1 MAAETKAETVTGGN
15 FAPSLILPA
24 HNWGWL
30 VVRGVLALALG
41 AAAILFPLGALYA
54 LTLLFAAFAFVD
66 GIASL
71 VAGIRGA
78 RAGERWGALVFRG
91 IVGVAVGVLF
101 VLMPMIST
109 LSYAYVTIAM
119 LVAWSVIGG
128 LLEIMAAVRLR
139 KEIEGE
145 WLLGLSG
152 AASMILGIAILVLVM
167 PNPTATIL
175 SAAWLIAIFAIISGV
190 VLIAQGLR
198 LHGKGTPASR

>member
-1 MAAETKAETVTGGN
+1 MAVETKAESATGLDI
-15 FAPSLILPA
+15 ARSLVLPA

-54 LTLLFAAFAFVD
+54 FTLLFAAFAFVD

-71 VAGIRGA
+71 IAGIRGA
-78 RAGERWGALVFRG
+78 RTGERWGALVLRG
-91 IVGVAVGVLF
+91 VVGVAVGVLF

-119 LVAWSVIGG
+119 LVAWSVIAGV
-128 LLEIMAAVRLR
+128 LEIQAAIRLR

-152 AASMILGIAILVLVM
+152 LLSVALGIAILVLVM
-167 PNPTATIL
+167 PNPAATIL

-198 LHGKGTPASR
+198 LRGKAASAKG

>member
-1 MAAETKAETVTGGN
+1 MAVETKAESATYQS
-15 FAPSLILPA
+15 FAPSRVLPA

-30 VVRGVLALALG
+30 VVRGLLGLALG

-54 LTLLFAAFAFVD
+54 FTLLFAAFAFVD

-71 VAGIRGA
+71 IAGIRGA

-91 IVGVAVGVLF
+91 IVGIAVGILF
-101 VLMPMIST
+101 VAMPMLST
-109 LSYAYVTIAM
+109 LSYAYLTIAM

-152 AASMILGIAILVLVM
+152 ALSVALGIAILVLVM
-167 PNPTATIL
+167 PNPAATIL

-190 VLIAQGLR
+190 ALIAQGLR
-198 LHGKGTPASR
+198 LRGKTASSKR

>member
-1 MAAETKAETVTGGN
+1 MATKTTAESDPGEN
-15 FAPSLILPA
+15 FAQSLVLPA
-24 HNWGWL
+24 RNWGWL

-41 AAAILFPLGALYA
+41 VAAILFPLGALYA
-54 LTLLFAAFAFVD
+54 FTLLFAAFAFVD

-71 VAGIRGA
+71 VAGVRGA

-91 IVGVAVGVLF
+91 IVGIAVGVLF

-119 LVAWSVIGG
+119 LAAWSVIAG
-128 LLEIMAAVRLR
+128 LLEIQAAVRLR

-152 AASMILGIAILVLVM
+152 AVTVLLGIAIIVLVM
-167 PNPTATIL
+167 PNPAATLL
-175 SAAWLIAIFAIISGV
+175 SAAWLIAIFAIISGL
-190 VLIAQGLR
+190 VLVAQGLR
-198 LHGKGTPASR
+198 LRGKAGAA